1 MDGNR
6 NLRFG
11 GLCGE
16 DNNVLMKSH
25 VPPADE
31 PWARRSSEG
40 GRRAARA
47 TRHNLVKR
55 GKVLSTKDIAA
66 RFRNVLPIHSVKI
79 LAFLVVLCIPFLP
92 RLIFLDVQ
100 FSLLTN
106 AGLVCTWADH
116 NVLAINKF
124 RIWVRATAPKALRC
138 PRRRAPARIVPT
150 VMLDRFFSLT
160 GIRLAWGEVK
170 LLAAAMLVSNN
181 VPDMVQVVLSL
192 D

>member
-16 DNNVLMKSH
+16 DNDVLMKSH

-31 PWARRSSEG
+31 PWARRASEG
-40 GRRAARA
+40 GRRGARA
-47 TRHNLVKR
+47 TQHNLVER
-55 GKVLSTKDIAA
+55 GKVLSSKDCAA
-66 RFRNVLPIHSVKI
+66 RFRNVLPIHSVKVP
-79 LAFLVVLCIPFLP
+79 AFLVVPRIPFLP

-116 NVLAINKF
+116 NVLAIDKF
-124 RIWVRATAPKALRC
+124 RIWVRAAAPKALRC

-150 VMLDRFFSLT
+150 VTLDRFFCLT
-160 GIRLAWGEVK
+160 GICLALGEVK
-170 LLAAAMLVSNN
+170 LLAAAMLESNN